1 MPGQT
6 QKRLTLTFDNGPD
19 RDVTPLV
26 LDELARRDQKATFFV
41 LGKNLENP
49 ELRRLTER
57 AHAEGHWIGNHT
69 FNHEVPLGE
78 RCDAGAAQL
87 EIGATQDLIGTLSH
101 PDKFFRPFGDGGI
114 LDQRLLNTEARE
126 YLMAN
131 AYTCVLW
138 NSIPRDWEDPDGWVD
153 TAVEQM
159 HQTPWTVVVLHDLAT
174 GAMAHLSAFLDH
186 VAEQGV
192 EVVQGF
198 PDECIALRRGHA
210 TALLYEVLSV
220 TPE

>member
-26 LDELARRDQKATFFV
+26 LDELARRDLKTTFFV
-41 LGKNLENP
+41 LGKNMVDP
-49 ELRRLTER
+49 ELWSLAER

-78 RCDAGAAQL
+78 RREAGAAQL

-101 PDKFFRPFGDGGI
+101 PDKLFRPFGGGGI
-114 LDQRLLNTEARE
+114 LDQRLLNAEARE
-126 YLMAN
+126 YLKSN

-138 NSIPRDWEDPDGWVD
+138 NSIPRDWEDPDRWVN
-153 TAVEQM
+153 TAIEQM
-159 HQTPWTVVVLHDLAT
+159 NHNPWTVMVLHDLAT
-174 GAMAHLSAFLDH
+174 GAMAHLSDFLDH
-186 VAEQGV
+186 VADRDI
-192 EVVQGF
+192 EVVQDL
-198 PDECIALRRGHA
+198 PDECVALRRGHV
-210 TALLYEVLSV
+210 TPLLDDVLSV